1 MKKKIAL
8 FLVLMLSL
16 SLLFGCAQAEKATV
30 NIAFLK
36 GPTGMGASKLMAD
49 NEAGTTA
56 NAYNFTLAGAADVV
70 ISQLVSGELDM
81 AALPTNAIASL
92 YQKTEGGVQALAVNT
107 LGVLY
112 IVERGDTIHTAE
124 DLRGRT
130 LYVSGKGATPEYAIN
145 YILTEAGLD
154 PEKDVDLQF
163 CAEHAECLTNLLA
176 NENAV
181 AMLPQPFVTVAQTK
195 ASDLRVALD
204 LTEEWDKLQ
213 EGGEAPSSMITGV
226 VVARK
231 AFVEANPD
239 AVKAF
244 LTEYAASVAYVNE
257 NVDEAAKLIGEYG
270 IVAENVAKVAVP
282 KCNIV
287 CITGEEM
294 KTKLSGYL
302 NVLFAQNPAAVGG
315 QLPDDGFYYTDAQ

>member
-1 MKKKIAL
+1 MKK
-8 FLVLMLSL
+8 LVSVLLALMLAL
-16 SLLFGCAQAEKATV
+16 SVCVFADGETV
-30 NIAFLK
+30 RVVALN
-36 GPTGMGASKLMAD
+36 GPTGMGMVKMMKDEAENAGYQFSLESAPDVITPAIIKGEVDIACVPANLASVLF
-49 NEAGTTA
+49 N
-56 NAYNFTLAGAADVV
+56 
-70 ISQLVSGELDM
+70 
-81 AALPTNAIASL
+81 
-92 YQKTEGGVQALAVNT
+92 KTQGGVQVLAVNT

-112 IVERGDTIHTAE
+112 IVERGDTIHTVE

-130 LYVSGKGATPEYAIN
+130 LYVSGKGSTPEYAID
-145 YILTEAGLD
+145 YILSEAGLD
-154 PEKDVDLQF
+154 PEQDVDVQF

-176 NENAV
+176 DENAV

-213 EGGEAPSSMITGV
+213 EGSETPSGMITGV

-244 LTEYAASVAYVNE
+244 MTEYAASVAYVNE

-270 IVAENVAKVAVP
+270 IVAENVAKLAVP

-287 CITGEEM
+287 CIAGEEM

-302 NVLFAQNPAAVGG
+302 NVLFAQDPTAVGG
-315 QLPDDGFYYTDAQ
+315 QLPGDNFYYSDAQ

>member
-1 MKKKIAL
+1 MKKLVSAL
-8 FLVLMLSL
+8 LALLLTLSV
-16 SLLFGCAQAEKATV
+16 CAFADGETV
-30 NIAFLK
+30 RVVALN
-36 GPTGMGASKLMAD
+36 GPTGMGMVKMMKDEAENPGYQFSLESAPDVITPAIIKGEVDIACVPANLASVLF
-49 NEAGTTA
+49 N
-56 NAYNFTLAGAADVV
+56 
-70 ISQLVSGELDM
+70 
-81 AALPTNAIASL
+81 
-92 YQKTEGGVQALAVNT
+92 KTQGGVQVLAVNT

-204 LTEEWDKLQ
+204 LTEE
-213 EGGEAPSSMITGV
+213 
-226 VVARK
+226 
-231 AFVEANPD
+231 
-239 AVKAF
+239 
-244 LTEYAASVAYVNE
+244 
-257 NVDEAAKLIGEYG
+257 
-270 IVAENVAKVAVP
+270 
-282 KCNIV
+282 
-287 CITGEEM
+287 
-294 KTKLSGYL
+294 
-302 NVLFAQNPAAVGG
+302 
-315 QLPDDGFYYTDAQ
+315 

>member
-1 MKKKIAL
+1 MKKLVSVLLA
-8 FLVLMLSL
+8 LVLMLSV
-16 SLLFGCAQAEKATV
+16 CAFADGEAV
-30 NIAFLK
+30 RVVALN
-36 GPTGMGASKLMAD
+36 GPTGMGMVKMMKDEAENAGYQFALESAPDVITPAIIKGEVDIACVPANLASVLF
-49 NEAGTTA
+49 N
-56 NAYNFTLAGAADVV
+56 
-70 ISQLVSGELDM
+70 
-81 AALPTNAIASL
+81 
-92 YQKTEGGVQALAVNT
+92 KTQGGVQVLAVNT

-112 IVERGDTIHTAE
+112 IVERGDTIHSAE

-145 YILTEAGLD
+145 YILAEAGLD

-176 NENAV
+176 DETAV

-204 LTEEWDKLQ
+204 LTEEWDRLQ
-213 EGGEAPSSMITGV
+213 EGSETPSSMITGV

-244 LTEYAASVAYVNE
+244 LTEYAASVDYVNE
-257 NVDEAAKLIGEYG
+257 NVDDAAKLIGEYG
-270 IVAENVAKVAVP
+270 IVAENVAKLAVP

-302 NVLFAQNPAAVGG
+302 AVLFAQNPSAVGG
-315 QLPDDGFYYTDAQ
+315 QLPGDDFYYANAQ

>member
-1 MKKKIAL
+1 MKKLVSVLLA
-8 FLVLMLSL
+8 LVLALSV
-16 SLLFGCAQAEKATV
+16 CAFADGEAV
-30 NIAFLK
+30 RVVALN
-36 GPTGMGASKLMAD
+36 GPTGMGMVKMMKDEAENAGYQFALESAPDVITPAIIKGEVDIACVPANLASVLF
-49 NEAGTTA
+49 N
-56 NAYNFTLAGAADVV
+56 
-70 ISQLVSGELDM
+70 
-81 AALPTNAIASL
+81 
-92 YQKTEGGVQALAVNT
+92 KTQGGVQVLAVNT

-112 IVERGDTIHTAE
+112 IVERGDTIHSAE

-145 YILTEAGLD
+145 YILAEAGLD

-176 NENAV
+176 DETAV

-204 LTEEWDKLQ
+204 LTEEWDRLQ
-213 EGGEAPSSMITGV
+213 EGSETPSSMITGV

-244 LTEYAASVAYVNE
+244 LTEYAASVDYVNE

-270 IVAENVAKVAVP
+270 IVAENVAKLAVP

-287 CITGEEM
+287 CITDEEM

-302 NVLFAQNPAAVGG
+302 AVLFAQNPSAVGG
-315 QLPDDGFYYTDAQ
+315 QLPGDDFYYANAQ

>member
-1 MKKKIAL
+1 MKKLVSAL
-8 FLVLMLSL
+8 LALLLTLSV
-16 SLLFGCAQAEKATV
+16 CAFADGETV
-30 NIAFLK
+30 RVVALN
-36 GPTGMGASKLMAD
+36 GPTGMGMVKMMKDEAENPGYQFSLESAPDVITPAIIKGEVDIACVPANLASVLFNKTQ
-49 NEAGTTA
+49 G
-56 NAYNFTLAGAADVV
+56 DVQV
-70 ISQLVSGELDM
+70 
-81 AALPTNAIASL
+81 
-92 YQKTEGGVQALAVNT
+92 LAVNT

-124 DLRGRT
+124 DLCGRT

-315 QLPDDGFYYTDAQ
+315 QLPDDGFYYADAQ

>member
-1 MKKKIAL
+1 MKKFVSVLLAL
-8 FLVLMLSL
+8 
-16 SLLFGCAQAEKATV
+16 LLAFSVCAFADGETV
-30 NIAFLK
+30 RVVALN
-36 GPTGMGASKLMAD
+36 GPTGMGMVKMMKDEAENAGYQFSLESAPDVITPAIIKGEVDIACVPANLASVLF
-49 NEAGTTA
+49 N
-56 NAYNFTLAGAADVV
+56 
-70 ISQLVSGELDM
+70 
-81 AALPTNAIASL
+81 
-92 YQKTEGGVQALAVNT
+92 KTQGGVQVLAVNT

-112 IVERGDTIHTAE
+112 IVERGDTIHTVE

-130 LYVSGKGATPEYAIN
+130 LYVSGKGSTPEYAIN
-145 YILTEAGLD
+145 YILAEAGLD
-154 PEKDVDLQF
+154 SEKDVDVQF

-176 NENAV
+176 DETAV

-204 LTEEWDKLQ
+204 LTEEWDRLQ
-213 EGGEAPSSMITGV
+213 EGSETPSGMITGV

-231 AFVEANPD
+231 VFVEENPD

-244 LTEYAASVAYVNE
+244 MTEYAASVAYVNE

-270 IVAENVAKVAVP
+270 IVAENVAKIAVP

-302 NVLFAQNPAAVGG
+302 NVLFAQNPTAVGG
-315 QLPDDGFYYTDAQ
+315 ELPDDGFYYIDAQ

>member
-1 MKKKIAL
+1 MKKLVSVLLA
-8 FLVLMLSL
+8 LVLALSV
-16 SLLFGCAQAEKATV
+16 CAFADGEAV
-30 NIAFLK
+30 RVVALN
-36 GPTGMGASKLMAD
+36 GPTGMGMVKMMKDEAENAGYQFALESAPDVITPAIIKGEVDIACVPANLASVLF
-49 NEAGTTA
+49 N
-56 NAYNFTLAGAADVV
+56 
-70 ISQLVSGELDM
+70 
-81 AALPTNAIASL
+81 
-92 YQKTEGGVQALAVNT
+92 KTQGGVQVLAVNT

-112 IVERGDTIHTAE
+112 IVERGDTIHSAE

-130 LYVSGKGATPEYAIN
+130 LYVSGKGSTPEYAIN
-145 YILTEAGLD
+145 YILAEAGLD

-176 NENAV
+176 DETAV

-204 LTEEWDKLQ
+204 LTEEWDRLQ
-213 EGGEAPSSMITGV
+213 EGSETPSSMITGV

-244 LTEYAASVAYVNE
+244 LTEYAASVDYVNE

-270 IVAENVAKVAVP
+270 IVAENVAKLAVP

-302 NVLFAQNPAAVGG
+302 AVLFAQNPSAVGG
-315 QLPDDGFYYTDAQ
+315 QLPGDDFYYANAQ

>member
-1 MKKKIAL
+1 MKKLVSVLLA
-8 FLVLMLSL
+8 LVLALSV
-16 SLLFGCAQAEKATV
+16 CAFADGEAV
-30 NIAFLK
+30 RVVALN
-36 GPTGMGASKLMAD
+36 GPTGMGMVKMMKDEAENAGYQFALESAPDVITPAIIKGEVDIACVPANLASVLF
-49 NEAGTTA
+49 N
-56 NAYNFTLAGAADVV
+56 
-70 ISQLVSGELDM
+70 
-81 AALPTNAIASL
+81 
-92 YQKTEGGVQALAVNT
+92 KTQGGVQVLAVNT

-145 YILTEAGLD
+145 YILAEAGLD

-176 NENAV
+176 DETAV

-204 LTEEWDKLQ
+204 LTEEWDRLQ
-213 EGGEAPSSMITGV
+213 EGGETPSSMITGV

-244 LTEYAASVAYVNE
+244 LTEYAASVDYVNE

-270 IVAENVAKVAVP
+270 IVAENVAKTAVP

-302 NVLFAQNPAAVGG
+302 AVLFAQNPSAVGG
-315 QLPDDGFYYTDAQ
+315 QLPGDDFYYANAQ

>member
-1 MKKKIAL
+1 MKKLVSAL
-8 FLVLMLSL
+8 LA
-16 SLLFGCAQAEKATV
+16 LLLTLFVCAFADGETV
-30 NIAFLK
+30 RVVALN
-36 GPTGMGASKLMAD
+36 GPTGMGMVKMMKDEAENPGYQFSLESAPDVITPAIIKGEVDIACVPANLASVLF
-49 NEAGTTA
+49 N
-56 NAYNFTLAGAADVV
+56 
-70 ISQLVSGELDM
+70 
-81 AALPTNAIASL
+81 
-92 YQKTEGGVQALAVNT
+92 KTQGGVQVLAVNT

-270 IVAENVAKVAVP
+270 IVAEKVAVP

>member
-1 MKKKIAL
+1 MKKLVSVLLAL
-8 FLVLMLSL
+8 LLALSV
-16 SLLFGCAQAEKATV
+16 CAFADGETV
-30 NIAFLK
+30 RVVALN
-36 GPTGMGASKLMAD
+36 GPTGMGMVKMMKDEAENAGYQFSLESAPDVITPAIVKGEVDIACVPANLASVLF
-49 NEAGTTA
+49 N
-56 NAYNFTLAGAADVV
+56 
-70 ISQLVSGELDM
+70 
-81 AALPTNAIASL
+81 
-92 YQKTEGGVQALAVNT
+92 KTQGGVQVLAVNT

-204 LTEEWDKLQ
+204 LTEEWDRLQ
-213 EGGEAPSSMITGV
+213 EGSETPSGMITGV

-302 NVLFAQNPAAVGG
+302 NVLFAQNLAAVGG

>member
-1 MKKKIAL
+1 MKKLVSAL
-8 FLVLMLSL
+8 LALLLTLSV
-16 SLLFGCAQAEKATV
+16 CAFADGETV
-30 NIAFLK
+30 RVVALN
-36 GPTGMGASKLMAD
+36 GPTGMGMVKMMKDEAENPGYQFSLESAPDVITPAIIKGEVDIACVPANLASVLF
-49 NEAGTTA
+49 N
-56 NAYNFTLAGAADVV
+56 
-70 ISQLVSGELDM
+70 
-81 AALPTNAIASL
+81 
-92 YQKTEGGVQALAVNT
+92 KTQGGVQVLAVNT

-270 IVAENVAKVAVP
+270 IVDAAVAEKALP
-282 KCNIV
+282 YCNIV
-287 CITGEEM
+287 CLTGADLLEA
-294 KTKLSGYL
+294 LPGYL
-302 NVLFAQNPAAVGG
+302 EVLYNASPAAVGG
-315 QLPDDGFYYTDAQ
+315 EMPDNSFYFA

>member
-1 MKKKIAL
+1 MKKLVSAL
-8 FLVLMLSL
+8 LALLLMLSV
-16 SLLFGCAQAEKATV
+16 CAFADGETV
-30 NIAFLK
+30 RVVALN
-36 GPTGMGASKLMAD
+36 GPTGMGMVKMMKDEAENPGYQFSLESAPDVITPAIIKGEVDIACVPANLASVLF
-49 NEAGTTA
+49 N
-56 NAYNFTLAGAADVV
+56 
-70 ISQLVSGELDM
+70 
-81 AALPTNAIASL
+81 
-92 YQKTEGGVQALAVNT
+92 KTQGGVQVLAVNT

-315 QLPDDGFYYTDAQ
+315 QLPDDGFYYTDEQ

>member
-1 MKKKIAL
+1 MKKLVSVLLA
-8 FLVLMLSL
+8 LVLALSV
-16 SLLFGCAQAEKATV
+16 CAFADGEAV
-30 NIAFLK
+30 RVVALN
-36 GPTGMGASKLMAD
+36 GPTGMGMVKMMKDEAENAGYQFALESAPDVITPAIIKGEVDIACVPANLASVLF
-49 NEAGTTA
+49 N
-56 NAYNFTLAGAADVV
+56 
-70 ISQLVSGELDM
+70 
-81 AALPTNAIASL
+81 
-92 YQKTEGGVQALAVNT
+92 KTQGGVQVLAVNT

-112 IVERGDTIHTAE
+112 IVERGDTIHSAE

-145 YILTEAGLD
+145 YILAEAGLD

-176 NENAV
+176 DETAV

-204 LTEEWDKLQ
+204 LTEEWDRLQ
-213 EGGEAPSSMITGV
+213 EGSETPSSMITGV

-244 LTEYAASVAYVNE
+244 LTEYAASVDYVNE

-270 IVAENVAKVAVP
+270 IVAENVAKLAVP

-302 NVLFAQNPAAVGG
+302 GVLFAQNPSAVGG
-315 QLPDDGFYYTDAQ
+315 QLPGDDFYYANAQ

>member
-1 MKKKIAL
+1 MKKLVSAL
-8 FLVLMLSL
+8 LALLLTLSV
-16 SLLFGCAQAEKATV
+16 CAFADGETV
-30 NIAFLK
+30 RVVALN
-36 GPTGMGASKLMAD
+36 GPTGMGMVKMMKDEAENPGYQFSLESAPDVITPAIIKGEVDIACVPANLASVLFNKK
-49 NEAGTTA
+49 
-56 NAYNFTLAGAADVV
+56 
-70 ISQLVSGELDM
+70 Q
-81 AALPTNAIASL
+81 
-92 YQKTEGGVQALAVNT
+92 GGVQVLAVNT

-130 LYVSGKGATPEYAIN
+130 LYVSGKGASPEYAIN

-213 EGGEAPSSMITGV
+213 EGGEAPSSMITGA

-231 AFVEANPD
+231 AFVE
-239 AVKAF
+239 
-244 LTEYAASVAYVNE
+244 
-257 NVDEAAKLIGEYG
+257 EAAKLIGEYG

>member
-1 MKKKIAL
+1 MKKLVSAL
-8 FLVLMLSL
+8 LALLLTLSV
-16 SLLFGCAQAEKATV
+16 CAFADGETV
-30 NIAFLK
+30 RVVALN
-36 GPTGMGASKLMAD
+36 GPTGMGMVKMMKDEAENPGYQFSLESAPDVITPAIIKGEVDIACVPANLASVLF
-49 NEAGTTA
+49 N
-56 NAYNFTLAGAADVV
+56 
-70 ISQLVSGELDM
+70 
-81 AALPTNAIASL
+81 
-92 YQKTEGGVQALAVNT
+92 KTQGGVQVLAVNT

-270 IVAENVAKVAVP
+270 IVDAAVAEKALP
-282 KCNIV
+282 YCNIV
-287 CITGEEM
+287 CITGSEM
-294 KTKLSGYL
+294 KEKLSGYL
-302 NVLFAQNPAAVGG
+302 QVLADAEPSSVGG
-315 QLPDDGFYYTDAQ
+315 TLPADDFYYGA

>member
-1 MKKKIAL
+1 MKKLVSAL
-8 FLVLMLSL
+8 LALLLTLSV
-16 SLLFGCAQAEKATV
+16 CAFADGETV
-30 NIAFLK
+30 RVVALN
-36 GPTGMGASKLMAD
+36 GPTGMGMVKMMKDEAENPGYQFSLESAPDVITPAIIKGEVDIACVPANLASVLF
-49 NEAGTTA
+49 N
-56 NAYNFTLAGAADVV
+56 
-70 ISQLVSGELDM
+70 
-81 AALPTNAIASL
+81 
-92 YQKTEGGVQALAVNT
+92 KTQGGVQVLAVNT

-145 YILTEAGLD
+145 YILTGAGLD

-213 EGGEAPSSMITGV
+213 EGSEAPSSMITGV

-302 NVLFAQNPAAVGG
+302 NVLFVQNPATVGG
-315 QLPDDGFYYTDAQ
+315 QLPDDGFYYTNAQ